1 MTTTTITTGIR
12 PNGTGEQFARDLP
25 EEVSDLCY
33 RQPVPKW
40 WGIRATDDDQV
51 FLMLCTDAW
60 RGYRISYPDLASGLT
75 EWANQALTYIEDTPA
90 HWLHNALYIAAGRWT
105 AVDVDAADWC
115 PQVLTYVAE
124 GFGTQVN

>member
-25 EEVSDLCY
+25 SQAVDQIEGQSGP
-33 RQPVPKW
+33 RP
-40 WGIRATDDDQV
+40 WGIRNTADDQIALSL
-51 FLMLCTDAW
+51 FSDTRRD
-60 RGYRISYPDLASGLT
+60 YRISCPDLASGLT

-115 PQVLTYVAE
+115 PQVLAYVAE